1 MASASNTTGTTLDGR
16 EVLVIST
23 NYGTESDELT
33 QPIETLR
40 SAGAQVTVAAVENR
54 PVRTLVADKDPGPEV
69 PVDTTL
75 AVAEAADYDAL
86 VVPGGTLNADQL
98 RADSNARK
106 IIADFAQAGKPVA
119 AICHGPWL
127 LIDAGLASG
136 KKLTSYSS
144 LGIDLENAGATW
156 VDQQVVLDTSAGFP
170 LITSRNP
177 GDLEAFTGEL
187 VQQLS
192 GGA

>member
-16 EVLVIST
+16 KVLIITT

-40 SAGAQVTVAAVENR
+40 SAGAEVTVAAVENE
-54 PVRTLVADKDPGPEV
+54 PVRTLLADKDPGPEV
-69 PVDTTL
+69 SVDTTL
-75 AVAEAADYDAL
+75 AVAEAADYDGL

-98 RADSNARK
+98 RADSRAQELVNS
-106 IIADFAQAGKPVA
+106 FAQAGKPVA

-144 LGIDLENAGATW
+144 LGIDLKNAGASW
-156 VDQQVVLDTSAGFP
+156 VDEQVVLDTSGGFP

-177 GDLEAFTGEL
+177 GDLEAFNDEL
-187 VQQLS
+187 IKQLS